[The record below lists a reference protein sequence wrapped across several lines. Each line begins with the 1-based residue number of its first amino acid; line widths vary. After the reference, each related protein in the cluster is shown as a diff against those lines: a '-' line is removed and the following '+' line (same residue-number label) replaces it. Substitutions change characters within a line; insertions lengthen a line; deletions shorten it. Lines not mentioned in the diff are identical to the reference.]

1 MQGYSRIIDAVESK
15 GYLKGDRT
23 QTGTKST
30 FGVQERFSLRNFN
43 LPVVTGKFTHMHS
56 VEHELFW
63 MISGSTKVGYLL
75 QNGVRIWNEWV
86 KPESAVY
93 QILKHQDL
101 FDKLEKKLGKHILF
115 VFSAGQIETFKT
127 HPIEEYMA
135 DISDAAEEAFW
146 KQYPEMTQ
154 AKIDEI
160 RTIVEIDVVAW
171 SKTLGGTWNPLPVY
185 MEDDTAEEFAYRL
198 YRLVFNSNPRK
209 LVDGDLGAVYGKTWR
224 DIEDTR
230 VIPKLEWPDY
240 EKRGFSFVI
249 DIPGESMETDRCVV
263 TRRIDQLQ
271 DVINQLGNNP
281 DSRRIIICAW
291 APQLV
296 DEQALPPCHS
306 FIQFWTR
313 ELSLQDRVELLSQKE
328 IYEDQRLAL
337 DGVITRGKPPV
348 KDVEGFRNYI
358 QMWTKKDVTD
368 TMLSERL
375 DRLDIPKRGI
385 SCQLYQRSCDLFL
398 GVPFNIMFY
407 SMFTHMLANQFNMVA
422 EEFIWV
428 GGDTHIYSNHV
439 EQMAE
444 YKAQPQFE
452 TPTIRFKPEAYGK
465 DVREITQDDYDILNY
480 VHGPRI
486 AAKVAV

>member
-30 FGVQERFSLRNFN
+30 FGVQERFSLRNRN

-75 QNGVRIWNEWV
+75 ENGVRIWNEWV
-86 KPESAVY
+86 KPHTAVY

-101 FDKLEKKLGKHILF
+101 FDKLEKRLGKHVVF
-115 VFSAGQIETFKT
+115 VYSAGQIGDVGHKI
-127 HPIEEYMA
+127 H
-135 DISDAAEEAFW
+135 DITDYLKDLSGEGKAAFW
-146 KQYPEMTQ
+146 KQYPDMPQ
-154 AKIDEI
+154 AEIDAKQ
-160 RTIVEIDVVAW
+160 TVVEIDVVAW
-171 SKTLGGTWNPLPVY
+171 SKTLGGEWSPLPVY
-185 MEDDTAEEFAYRL
+185 LEEDTAEEFAYRL
-198 YRLVFNSNPRK
+198 YRLVFNSNPRQ
-209 LVDGDLGAVYGKTWR
+209 LIDGDLGAVYGKTWR

-271 DVINQLGNNP
+271 DVIHQLATNP

-313 ELSLQDRVELLSQKE
+313 ELTLEERVVLLAERELDEEQHLLRE
-328 IYEDQRLAL
+328 H
-337 DGVITRGKPPV
+337 GVVTRGKPPI
-348 KDVEGFRNYI
+348 KDVEQFRKCI
-358 QMWTKKDVTD
+358 QLWSKVEVTD
-368 TMLSERL
+368 AVLIERL
-375 DRLDIPKRGI
+375 DRMDIPKRGI
-385 SCQLYQRSCDLFL
+385 SCQLYQR
-398 GVPFNIMFY
+398 
-407 SMFTHMLANQFNMVA
+407 
-422 EEFIWV
+422 
-428 GGDTHIYSNHV
+428 
-439 EQMAE
+439 
-444 YKAQPQFE
+444 
-452 TPTIRFKPEAYGK
+452 
-465 DVREITQDDYDILNY
+465 
-480 VHGPRI
+480 
-486 AAKVAV
+486 

>member
-1 MQGYSRIIDAVESK
+1 MQGYSRIIDAVESN

-23 QTGTKST
+23 QTGTRST

-101 FDKLEKKLGKHILF
+101 FDQLEKKLGKHILF
-115 VFSAGQIETFKT
+115 VFSAGQTDTFTT
-127 HPIEEYMA
+127 HPIEEYLS

-171 SKTLGGTWNPLPVY
+171 SKTIGNEWAPLPAY
-185 MEDDTAEEFAYRL
+185 LEEDTAEEFAYRL

-230 VIPKLEWPDY
+230 VIPKVEWTDY
-240 EKRGFSFVI
+240 EKRGFSFVV
-249 DIPGESMETDRCVV
+249 DIPGDSMETDQCVV

-271 DVINQLGNNP
+271 DVINQLTNNP

-313 ELSLQDRVELLSQKE
+313 ELSIQERLDFLITRTE
-328 IYEDQRLAL
+328 YEETL
-337 DGVITRGKPPV
+337 IPTRGKQPL
-348 KDVEGFRNYI
+348 KDVEAYKTFHSAFFPRESMTEEWVHNH
-358 QMWTKKDVTD
+358 
-368 TMLSERL
+368 L
-375 DRLDIPKRGI
+375 DQGGVPRRAI

-407 SMFTHMLANQFNMVA
+407 SMFTHMLANQFNMAA
-422 EEFIWV
+422 EEFIWT
-428 GGDTHIYSNHV
+428 GGDVHIYSNHV

-444 YKAQPQFE
+444 YKTLPQFE
-452 TPTIRFKPEAYGK
+452 TPTIRFKPEVHGK
-465 DVREITQDDYDILNY
+465 DVREITQADYEILNY